1 MIKMSKLKDF
11 LILLYCM
18 QAVVSQKTG
27 PFTSLTIHVQ
37 EAAPAAEIYKF
48 DKQNQRSAKFVLE
61 GEKDGIIEMEPYSGK
76 LITTGPLN
84 WEMRQI
90 YVLKAKTL
98 DSNELLVEGP
108 HSITIIV
115 DDINNNVPFFNQSKY
130 NAEVREQ
137 ARPDIPFIRVFA
149 TDKDDPAT
157 PNAQLVYQITQQIP
171 DPARIMFFQ
180 INNVTGEIS
189 TTSAGTQ
196 NIKFGDKPYE
206 LFLEVSDRTER
217 PFSDTTKV
225 FITINENLWKAPSPI
240 TIEENSKSSHPYNIT
255 KVTWNDQNV
264 VYELHQ
270 RDKLLRFPFTIDKS
284 GNIYVTEPLDREEHD
299 QYIFYALA
307 RNNNGI
313 SVSRPLKIEVN
324 VKDINDNPPVCPAAE
339 TIFEVQ
345 EKEAIGSAIGML
357 MATDMDEHGQSNSV
371 LRYTLVEQLPQIPTK
386 NVFLISKH
394 KGEIQLA
401 IDGLNMQLDKQYRL
415 KVEVS
420 DEGEPSLSATCL
432 VTINVIDINDHIPI
446 FESFDYGIVTLPED
460 IPLETLVKEIQATDN
475 DQWGTGSS
483 HINYNIVHG
492 DPYKMFRIDTNPVNN
507 RGYIKVVAPL
517 DYETFREHDL
527 VIDARNPEPLFSGI
541 SYNDSSTTY
550 LKIRVTDVDERPAF
564 TNSIFQAQVPENI
577 TIGTFLIKI
586 NASDPEGKDIRFSLK
601 GDTFNW
607 LRIDEVTGEIFSKA
621 ILDREQANTYPV
633 EVIVAEKHNSAKSS
647 SVYFHLYLN
656 DVNDNYPQLAKNYF
670 NDFAFCYPLRRP
682 ESFVFSGKDADDV
695 QRPMSLKFIL
705 GENTEKDWTI
715 QYLNAT
721 SATLTMK
728 HSNFQVGD
736 INVPVIIK
744 DNGRPQLESNVFV
757 PVRICSCINTN
768 MCDII
773 PVEEP
778 WHPSVGMALGILFGT
793 LAVIGIIIAVVFI
806 SINKKKKKAKKTTG
820 VAHHA
825 AETVTLTT

>member
-1 MIKMSKLKDF
+1 
-11 LILLYCM
+11 
-18 QAVVSQKTG
+18 
-27 PFTSLTIHVQ
+27 
-37 EAAPAAEIYKF
+37 F

-76 LITTGPLN
+76 LITTSPLN

-115 DDINNNVPFFNQSKY
+115 DDINNNQPLFNQSEY

-149 TDKDDPAT
+149 TDNDDPAT

-196 NIKFGDKPYE
+196 NIKFGDKPYK

-217 PFSDTTKV
+217 PFSNTANV

-240 TIEENSKSSHPYNIT
+240 TIQENSKSHHPYNIT

-371 LRYTLVEQLPQIPTK
+371 LAYTLVEQLPQIPTK
-386 NVFLISKH
+386 NVFLITKR

-401 IDGLNMQLDKQYRL
+401 IDGLNMRLDKQYRL

-483 HINYNIVHG
+483 LINYNIVHG

-550 LKIRVTDVDERPAF
+550 LKIRVTDVDESPAF

-586 NASDPEGKDIRFSLK
+586 NASDPED
-601 GDTFNW
+601 
-607 LRIDEVTGEIFSKA
+607 
-621 ILDREQANTYPV
+621 
-633 EVIVAEKHNSAKSS
+633 NSAKSS

-806 SINKKKKKAKKTTG
+806 SINKKKKKAKKTT
-820 VAHHA
+820 
-825 AETVTLTT
+825 